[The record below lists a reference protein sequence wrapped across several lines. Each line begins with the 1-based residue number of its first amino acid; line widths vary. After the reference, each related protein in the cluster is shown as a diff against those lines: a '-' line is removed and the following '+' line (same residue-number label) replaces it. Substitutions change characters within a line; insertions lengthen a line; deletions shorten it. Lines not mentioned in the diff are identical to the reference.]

1 MLATHHAQLALA
13 AVLELETVLQLA
25 LALELELELV
35 LVLALVL
42 VLVPVGALDVWVQ
55 VAERVLVL
63 VQDLAL
69 TQASAW
75 VLTLTSTW
83 ICPSCWLV
91 EDAAV
96 AEKQYVLRGWTQ
108 P

>member
-13 AVLELETVLQLA
+13 AVLELETALQRA
-25 LALELELELV
+25 LEPVLELELVLV

-91 EDAAV
+91 EDAAPPSSTT
-96 AEKQYVLRGWTQ
+96 A
-108 P
+108 

>member
-13 AVLELETVLQLA
+13 AGLELETVLQLA

-69 TQASAW
+69 PQTSAW

-91 EDAAV
+91 EDAAPPSSTT
-96 AEKQYVLRGWTQ
+96 A
-108 P
+108 